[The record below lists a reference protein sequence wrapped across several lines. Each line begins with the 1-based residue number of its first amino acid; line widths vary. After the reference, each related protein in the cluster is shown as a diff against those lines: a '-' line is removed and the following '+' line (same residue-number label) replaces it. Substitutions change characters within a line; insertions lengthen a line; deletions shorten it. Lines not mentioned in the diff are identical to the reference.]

1 MADTTTARIYV
12 SDAPKLLR
20 LQFALQRAEGQLPTV
35 AEVIHR
41 LIEQAE
47 ERGNGTT

>member
-1 MADTTTARIYV
+1 MAETTTARIYV

-20 LQFALQRAEGQLPTV
+20 LQVALQAKEGALPTV

-41 LIEQAE
+41 LIERAE
-47 ERGNGTT
+47 QDNG